1 VKRAWEEDVL
11 RVASCIVLHVQNLKL
26 LAYCICLIRVLPA
39 MVVSSRT
46 GPATLSLQFAL
57 DAGMALWAF
66 CY

>member
-1 VKRAWEEDVL
+1 
-11 RVASCIVLHVQNLKL
+11 
-26 LAYCICLIRVLPA
+26 
-39 MVVSSRT
+39 MVISSRT